1 MAMNIDD
8 YNIVN
13 DFLSDLLNYINK
25 EKIKIK
31 LSKKSNSELT
41 FESPDQSIKI
51 IFMIDK
57 INHKILYDI
66 YLSNYQKHLCEK
78 TITNF
83 EKMYTLARKHGS
95 WHLPEYLPDTWM
107 ILDELHNWTKK
118 TKYAIKGKII
128 N

>member
-1 MAMNIDD
+1 MYNDD
-8 YNIVN
+8 YNIEN
-13 DFLSDLLNYINK
+13 DFLSDLLTYIDK

-31 LSKKSNSELT
+31 LSKKSDSELT
-41 FESPDQSIKI
+41 FESPDKSIKI

-57 INHKILYDI
+57 INHNILYDI
-66 YLSNYQKHLCEK
+66 YLSNYQKHFWEK

-83 EKMYTLARKHGS
+83 EKMYTLARKHGK

-107 ILDELHNWTKK
+107 ILDEVHNWTKK
-118 TKYAIKGKII
+118 TSYAIKGKII